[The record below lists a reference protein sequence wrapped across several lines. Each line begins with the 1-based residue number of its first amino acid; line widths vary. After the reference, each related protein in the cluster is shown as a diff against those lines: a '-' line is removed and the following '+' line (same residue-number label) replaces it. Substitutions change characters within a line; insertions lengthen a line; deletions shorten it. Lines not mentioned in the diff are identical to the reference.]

1 MQERFGKAPN
11 KRRKGLIWPTSV
23 DKIHSCDFVSFKLQ
37 IQERNNEN
45 EWYIYD
51 LQCKQKRY
59 AFYEVEGLSLWT
71 RKLLKKKN
79 GHFLYIVEAVFGLDF
94 LETSNK
100 ILKSTNGIY

>member
-1 MQERFGKAPN
+1 MQERFGKLQIREE
-11 KRRKGLIWPTSV
+11 K
-23 DKIHSCDFVSFKLQ
+23 VSFGPPASIKFIHATLLASKLQ

-71 RKLLKKKN
+71 RKQLKKT

-94 LETSNK
+94 PEISNK
-100 ILKSTNGIY
+100 ILKSINGIY